1 MPLTRFA
8 FLFRK
13 FHQKTATPEEVAEFQ
28 RLTAMDEHAAE
39 LQQLLEEAWA
49 EPDAT
54 AFAEQGSGP
63 VFTAAE
69 SEEMLRQVFRG
80 GEESSAAKV
89 VAMDPGRTAPVSSI
103 DGGAM
108 AASGRLRWWR
118 PVAAAVV
125 LLGLGLGVW
134 WWARSGAGAVVAV
147 AVTRPQL
154 PAPVPGGN
162 KAVLILA
169 NGSTVL
175 LDSTKNGL
183 LATQGATNV
192 VKVAGGQLAYARGG
206 ASAGSVPGGEG
217 ASAGGGKGTTAGAAV
232 LYNTIRTPRGGQYEV
247 TLPDGSRVWLN
258 AATSLRFPTVF
269 AGADRTVELSG
280 EAYFEV
286 ARVKDQPFKVKVGV
300 MTVDVLG
307 THFDVMAYDDE
318 ESFMTTLL
326 SGAVRVS
333 GGDISKV
340 LKPGEEAVVGWNGQ
354 GTTVAEVD
362 TDQAVAWKNGLFQFE
377 SAGLK
382 EVMRQV
388 ARWYDVDVRYE
399 GTVERHF
406 SGFIARSASLADVL
420 HQLERAGKT
429 SFTLEGRTVTVKP
442 K

>member
-28 RLTAMDEHAAE
+28 RLAAMDEYAAE
-39 LQQLLEEAWA
+39 LQLLLEEAWTEA
-49 EPDAT
+49 DMT
-54 AFAEQGSGP
+54 AFAEQEPRP

-69 SEEMLRQVFRG
+69 SEEMLRQVLRA
-80 GEESSAAKV
+80 GEEEQASRV
-89 VAMDPGRTAPVSSI
+89 VRM
-103 DGGAM
+103 
-108 AASGRLRWWR
+108 RWWR
-118 PVAAAVV
+118 PAAAAVV
-125 LLGLGLGVW
+125 LACLGIGAW
-134 WWARSGAGAVVAV
+134 WWGHSGTRSVVSVAV
-147 AVTRPQL
+147 SKAA

-169 NGSTVL
+169 NGSTVT

-183 LATQGATNV
+183 VAMQGASNV
-192 VKVAGGQLAYARGG
+192 VKVAGGQLAYARSGTDT
-206 ASAGSVPGGEG
+206 SAGTV
-217 ASAGGGKGTTAGAAV
+217 GKTTAV
-232 LYNTIRTPRGGQYEV
+232 FYNTIRTPRGGQYEV

-258 AATSLRFPTVF
+258 AATSLRFPTAF
-269 AGADRTVELSG
+269 TGADRTVELSG

-286 ARVKDQPFKVKVGV
+286 ARARDQPFKVKVGG

-318 ESFMTTLL
+318 ESFRTTLL

-333 GGDISKV
+333 GGEGSRV
-340 LKPGEEAVVGWNGQ
+340 LRPGQEASLSLDGREM
-354 GTTVAEVD
+354 TVAEAD

-382 EVMRQV
+382 EVMRQM
-388 ARWYDVDVRYE
+388 ARWYDVDVHYE